1 VAVDAI
7 DGYWSAPQVVKLAQ
21 VRSLVGVAR
30 TDSYWLAVHV
40 VRDAQVRSDEDVAAT
55 VSYCHWVQ
63 MVKAWQGSVIET
75 RYWPAGQP
83 YGSAIGE
90 RKPRRIKRQTSI
102 KVVLHVAAAHSNRL
116 CDDSPK
122 GQTGHL
128 DRVRASNEPLQRIL
142 AVAVGASSDART
154 LKHGDVGPKVDL
166 ALELHSAKDA
176 VAGDCER

>member
-1 VAVDAI
+1 VAVGAI
-7 DGYWSAPQVVKLAQ
+7 DWNWSAPQVVRLAQ
-21 VRSLVGVAR
+21 VRSLVGVAII
-30 TDSYWLAVHV
+30 DSYSLEEHV
-40 VRDAQVRSDEDVAAT
+40 VSDVQVRSDEAVAAT
-55 VSYCHWVQ
+55 VSNCHWEQ
-63 MVKAWQGSVIET
+63 TVKTWQGSVIDT

-102 KVVLHVAAAHSNRL
+102 KVVLHVATAHSNRL

-166 ALELHSAKDA
+166 TLELHSAKDA